1 MTHALQVGVVV
12 VFGGSF
18 LYARASASA
27 GRPGARRDTA
37 KLLPAPSDR
46 DQEDDAAEFSNEDEE
61 GKRLPPKP

>member
-1 MTHALQVGVVV
+1 M

-37 KLLPAPSDR
+37 KLLPAPSDC
-46 DQEDDAAEFSNEDEE
+46 DQEDDAEVSNDDEE